1 MAFVEG
7 GGGLCRVVFRDQVIG
22 GRGGVGQHHVRLA
35 LEEQAIGLGP
45 AGGDGDDVVRERL
58 PDRGGVVA
66 MGGLHPHQKAE
77 PRGRGPGVLD
87 QDRDVAVGKIP
98 QAGGRLGKPGR
109 IVDEGE
115 ISPVEGQKERVVP
128 VDRQIEREVG
138 LSMRGEKAGSGR
150 AGGEIGVEAQ
160 HDIGVAAR
168 ALELKARQQGRAVAS
183 ADELQVAAAGF
194 LERCFDGRAG
204 TPLGDEAV
212 IGVDGENGYFLCL
225 GRKGRDR
232 QKRRHGQGVVHGILY
247 ACRAG
252 FGRGDL

>member
-1 MAFVEG
+1 
-7 GGGLCRVVFRDQVIG
+7 
-22 GRGGVGQHHVRLA
+22 
-35 LEEQAIGLGP
+35 
-45 AGGDGDDVVRERL
+45 
-58 PDRGGVVA
+58 
-66 MGGLHPHQKAE
+66 MGGFDPHQQAKAG
-77 PRGRGPGVLD
+77 GRGPGVLD
-87 QDRDVAVGKIP
+87 QDRDVAVGELAEAGGRFG
-98 QAGGRLGKPGR
+98 QAGG

-204 TPLGDEAV
+204 TPFGDEAV
-212 IGVDGENGYFLCL
+212 IGVDGKDGCVLRM
-225 GRKGRDR
+225 GREGRGR
-232 QKRRHGQGVVHGILY
+232 QERRHGEGVVHGILY